1 MERISLTRS
10 EKEVLRLLGGGL
22 GCPDGYPRHV
32 FCACAASLERKGLA
46 RCAWAAGHK
55 LVDARITPYG
65 KEYLALNP
73 RLRNPI
79 DWKWVVTTAI
89 ALAAVVAGFLALFIS
104 CSMLESKPS

>member
-32 FCACAASLERKGLA
+32 FCTCAASLERKGLA

-65 KEYLALNP
+65 REYLALNP

-89 ALAAVVAGFLALFIS
+89 ALGAAVAGFLALFMS
-104 CSMLESKPS
+104 CSVQGMKPN